1 MKTIFKRFENLT
13 SAELWA
19 IRSKV
24 VVNSVYLADYEN
36 QYGISEVSLC
46 NFFDGYYDYMW
57 ELAIEKYGE
66 GVEDKIVF
74 NEFDT
79 EDTLRGWFDCYEDF
93 DWVVYE
99 YDDKINDLAKSIIS
113 DFENE
118 LSLEKV
124 EKIIFTILAEGKYS
138 FDELWHLDIY
148 DSTKMF
154 DLLSEYGE
162 YKK

>member
-1 MKTIFKRFENLT
+1 MKKIYKRFENLT

-57 ELAIEKYGE
+57 ELAELEYGKDVKE
-66 GVEDKIVF
+66 TKVF
-74 NEFDT
+74 EEFDT
-79 EDTLRGWFDCYEDF
+79 EDTLYGWFNCHEDF
-93 DWVVYE
+93 DWIVYD
-99 YDDKINDLAKSIIS
+99 YDKDIQDLAKSIIE
-113 DFENE
+113 DFEDE
-118 LSLEKV
+118 LSADKV
-124 EKIIFTILAEGKYS
+124 QEIIFKILQSGKHT
-138 FDELWHLDIY
+138 FDDLWHLDIY

-154 DLLSEYGE
+154 DLLSEYGD

>member
-46 NFFDGYYDYMW
+46 NFFDGYYNYMW
-57 ELAIEKYGE
+57 ELAIEKYGKN
-66 GVEDKIVF
+66 VADKVVF

-79 EDTLRGWFDCYEDF
+79 ENTLYSWFNCYDDF
-93 DWVVYE
+93 DWIVYE
-99 YDDKINDLAKSIIS
+99 YDEEIQDLAKSIIE
-113 DFENE
+113 DLKDE
-118 LSLEKV
+118 LSADEV
-124 EKIIFTILAEGKYS
+124 REIIFEILKSGKHT

-148 DSTKMF
+148 DSTKIF
-154 DLLSEYGE
+154 DLLSEYGN

>member
-19 IRSKV
+19 LRLKV

-46 NFFDGYYDYMW
+46 NFFDGYYDFIW
-57 ELAIEKYGE
+57 ELAE
-66 GVEDKIVF
+66 EDHCTNIDHKFVID
-74 NEFDT
+74 NYDT
-79 EDTLRGWFDCYEDF
+79 EENLYNWYNCHEDF
-93 DWVVYE
+93 DWIVYE

-113 DFENE
+113 DFEDE
-118 LSLEKV
+118 LSIEKV
-124 EKIIFTILAEGKYS
+124 EKIIFTILAEGKYT

>member
-1 MKTIFKRFENLT
+1 MGKIYKRFKDLT

-46 NFFDGYYDYMW
+46 NFFDGYYNFIW
-57 ELAIEKYGE
+57 ELAE
-66 GVEDKIVF
+66 EDHGKNLNHNFVF
-74 NEFDT
+74 NEYDT
-79 EDTLRGWFDCYEDF
+79 EENLYNWYNCHEDF
-93 DWVVYE
+93 DWVI
-99 YDDKINDLAKSIIS
+99 YDYDEDIQDLAKSIIE
-113 DFENE
+113 DFEDE

-124 EKIIFTILAEGKYS
+124 EKIIFTILAEGKYT

-154 DLLSEYGE
+154 DLLSEYGN
-162 YKK
+162 YKL

>member
-57 ELAIEKYGE
+57 ELAEEKYGK
-66 GVEDKIVF
+66 DIDID
-74 NEFDT
+74 NILDEFDN
-79 EDTLRGWFDCYEDF
+79 EDTLYSWFNCNEDF
-93 DWVVYE
+93 EWVVYE
-99 YDDKINDLAKSIIS
+99 YDNDIKDLAKSIVN
-113 DFENE
+113 DFDE
-118 LSLEKV
+118 LSVEKV
-124 EKIIFTILAEGKYS
+124 EDIIFLILQSGKHT

-154 DLLSEYGE
+154 DLLSEYGD

>member
-1 MKTIFKRFENLT
+1 MKKIYKRFEDLT

-46 NFFDGYYDYMW
+46 NFFDGYYNFIW
-57 ELAIEKYGE
+57 ELAEEEHGKNLNH
-66 GVEDKIVF
+66 KFVF
-74 NEFDT
+74 NEYDT
-79 EDTLRGWFDCYEDF
+79 EENLYNWYNCHEDF
-93 DWVVYE
+93 DWIVYD
-99 YDDKINDLAKSIIS
+99 YDEDIQDLAKSIIE

-118 LSLEKV
+118 LSADKV
-124 EKIIFTILAEGKYS
+124 REIIFKILQSGKHT

-154 DLLSEYGE
+154 DLLNEYGD

>member
-1 MKTIFKRFENLT
+1 MEKIYKNFEDLT

-57 ELAIEKYGE
+57 ELAIEKYGRNVAE
-66 GVEDKIVF
+66 EIVR

-79 EDTLRGWFDCYEDF
+79 EDNLYSWFNCYEDF
-93 DWVVYE
+93 DWIVYDYE
-99 YDDKINDLAKSIIS
+99 KDVKDLVKSIIE
-113 DFENE
+113 DFEDE
-118 LSLEKV
+118 LSADKV
-124 EKIIFTILAEGKYS
+124 REIIFKILQSGKYT
-138 FDELWHLDIY
+138 FDELWYLDIY

-154 DLLSEYGE
+154 DLLSEYGD

>member
-1 MKTIFKRFENLT
+1 MKKIYKRFEDLT

-66 GVEDKIVF
+66 GVEDKVVF

-79 EDTLRGWFDCYEDF
+79 EDNLHSWYNCYEDF
-93 DWVVYE
+93 DWIVYDYDENVNELAKDLVDGFEDELSFEKIKKIIITILQGGE
-99 YDDKINDLAKSIIS
+99 YDMNK
-113 DFENE
+113 
-118 LSLEKV
+118 
-124 EKIIFTILAEGKYS
+124 
-138 FDELWHLDIY
+138 LWHINIY
-148 DSTKMF
+148 DSTQMY
-154 DLLSEYGE
+154 DLLSKFGD